1 MKRVEYLGALI
12 AITAFLFTTGIQAAA
27 SIGSESTSDSD
38 QAGNTAKHD
47 SAGNWQTVLMGNGKE
62 CEGLVFK
69 SAEDAKQA
77 ALKIGCNGYHEH
89 HKEGGPVL
97 YMPCTDDAILDAEVV
112 KAEVLGALGRGE
124 ITQEQV
130 NEKIA
135 WLEASMRKKA
145 VEKKDGLN

>member
-1 MKRVEYLGALI
+1 MKRMVYLGALI
-12 AITAFLFTTGIQAAA
+12 AITAVLFTTGIQAAA
-27 SIGSESTSDSD
+27 SLGSESTSDAD
-38 QAGNTAKHD
+38 QVGNTAKHD
-47 SAGNWQTVLMGNGKE
+47 STGNWQTVLMGNGKE

-89 HKEGGPVL
+89 HKEDGSVL
-97 YMPCTDDAILDAEVV
+97 YMPCTDNAILDAKVV

-130 NEKIA
+130 NEKFA
-135 WLEASMRKKA
+135 WLEASIRKEA
-145 VEKKDGLN
+145 VGKKDGLN